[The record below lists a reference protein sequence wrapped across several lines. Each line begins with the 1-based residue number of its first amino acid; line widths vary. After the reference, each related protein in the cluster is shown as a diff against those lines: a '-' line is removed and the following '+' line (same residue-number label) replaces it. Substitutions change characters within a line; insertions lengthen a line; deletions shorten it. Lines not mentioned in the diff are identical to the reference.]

1 MRMAGLGLA
10 AVIWLTAAGAAQ
22 SKTVWDGVYSEAQA
36 GRGKQLYIA
45 SCAAC
50 HQESLTG
57 ADLAPA
63 LKGDEF
69 LLLWNDRTV
78 FELVDRVM
86 KTMPQ
91 DAPGTLTL
99 EQNTDIVAYMLSV
112 NRMPAG
118 ASELPA
124 DAAAQ
129 KAVSIVRT
137 R

>member
-1 MRMAGLGLA
+1 MRTLGIGIA
-10 AVIWLTAAGAAQ
+10 AALWLTAVGAAQ
-22 SKTVWDGVYSEAQA
+22 TKTVWDGVYSEAQA
-36 GRGKQLYIA
+36 GRGKKLYIA

-69 LLLWNDRTV
+69 LLLWNDRTLGD
-78 FELVDRVM
+78 LVDRVM

-118 ASELPA
+118 MSDLPA

-129 KAVSIVRT
+129 KAIAIVRKQ
-137 R
+137 